1 MDRAKKL
8 AAAMAAVSAYIKAEE
23 EQAAAEAVRSSRS
36 PTWSM
41 FGRQAQAQQCSLMQ
55 AIVRR

>member
-23 EQAAAEAVRSSRS
+23 EQAVAAAALSRRA

-41 FGRQAQAQQCSLMQ
+41 FGRQAQAQQSNLMQ
-55 AIVRR
+55 SIVRR